1 MDNLAK
7 LVEKAKEEKRNM
19 EVLVERFMPLIRHL
33 AHRLP
38 YDNQDA
44 EQDMKLAFLTLIH
57 RIDLAEMRSLEDPYL
72 LGYLEKA
79 MRNRCWNLRDRYCR
93 ERNREQPLDDAVIL
107 SQDSSPF
114 EERVELELLCGNLT
128 ERQKQILVL
137 KYRYGY
143 SDAELSEKL
152 HITRQAVNRAKN
164 RGLQELRKSHEE
176 KI

>member
-7 LVEKAKEEKRNM
+7 LVEKAKEEKRDM

-72 LGYLEKA
+72 LESPGSVLPRKKPGTA
-79 MRNRCWNLRDRYCR
+79 SGRCGDPIAGQQSL
-93 ERNREQPLDDAVIL
+93 
-107 SQDSSPF
+107 
-114 EERVELELLCGNLT
+114 
-128 ERQKQILVL
+128 
-137 KYRYGY
+137 
-143 SDAELSEKL
+143 
-152 HITRQAVNRAKN
+152 
-164 RGLQELRKSHEE
+164 
-176 KI
+176 

>member
-1 MDNLAK
+1 M
-7 LVEKAKEEKRNM
+7 
-19 EVLVERFMPLIRHL
+19 
-33 AHRLP
+33 
-38 YDNQDA
+38 
-44 EQDMKLAFLTLIH
+44 
-57 RIDLAEMRSLEDPYL
+57 
-72 LGYLEKA
+72 
-79 MRNRCWNLRDRYCR
+79 
-93 ERNREQPLDDAVIL
+93 IL

-128 ERQKQILVL
+128 ERQKHILVL